1 MNSLAPSSFHK
12 RLVPRPCFATAAQAP
27 DREAAPTGHASGA
40 AVISRTSLVAGAA
53 LETAPDVLPHAS
65 GADVPFLQDGEAASR
80 LVHTQET
87 AGASPAPAT
96 SLRAGGVGSAARETA
111 PADQPKPPAQAGA
124 VIQSRAKT
132 SEDNGRTGAAT
143 GAPTA
148 GEVSRGDDAADRQR
162 SALPGFTGEDDGR
175 DVEASGG
182 AASVITLSEASAFIL
197 SLVAAHEGKPA
208 GDVLAL
214 LIAGA
219 AEAIGIHSLI
229 MRDAHEVDLAE
240 LPDFARRA
248 ANRFR
253 GGGP

>member
-1 MNSLAPSSFHK
+1 
-12 RLVPRPCFATAAQAP
+12 
-27 DREAAPTGHASGA
+27 
-40 AVISRTSLVAGAA
+40 
-53 LETAPDVLPHAS
+53 
-65 GADVPFLQDGEAASR
+65 
-80 LVHTQET
+80 
-87 AGASPAPAT
+87 
-96 SLRAGGVGSAARETA
+96 
-111 PADQPKPPAQAGA
+111 
-124 VIQSRAKT
+124 
-132 SEDNGRTGAAT
+132 
-143 GAPTA
+143 
-148 GEVSRGDDAADRQR
+148 VSRGDDAADRQR